1 MKKVIEAVKSV
12 GTKFSLLALSVGS
25 MAGVARAQSEMF
37 GENRIKAIPLLGS
50 GTLNDLIGK
59 IITAVLIIAG
69 VLAVFY
75 LIWGGISYVTAGG
88 DAEKASKGRV
98 AITNAIIGIIIILAA
113 LLIYN
118 YVIDTIAT

>member
-12 GTKFSLLALSVGS
+12 GTKLTLATIGAAA
-25 MAGVARAQSEMF
+25 MASTVFADQF
-37 GENRIKAIPLLGS
+37 GETEIKAIPLLGA
-50 GTLNDLIGK
+50 GYTLNSLIGT
-59 IITAVLIIAG
+59 IIQTVLLIAG

-118 YVIDTIAT
+118 YIISSLT